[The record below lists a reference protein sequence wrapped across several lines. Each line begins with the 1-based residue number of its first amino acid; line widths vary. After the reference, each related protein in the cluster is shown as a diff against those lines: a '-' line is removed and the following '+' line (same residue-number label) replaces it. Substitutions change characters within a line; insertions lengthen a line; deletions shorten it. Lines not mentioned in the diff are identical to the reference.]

1 MASIKEMIYSITHY
15 DDNIMAIVFNDGR
28 TFEFFAD
35 SNIKHCHLHMVGILS
50 NVEYHQDYNVTK
62 ELIKSS
68 YNIVESNLV
77 GITLD
82 DENEIINIFP
92 QYENEKVVYSVW
104 VESRQYL
111 FYTIATE
118 LNLEYIQQAI
128 KEDDEE
134 ELIGLRCDNWEVT
147 GVSFVNKLDFK
158 YKVYCESSDGR
169 EAVTYLKTFNKMSIL
184 EKLKELNQEV

>member
-15 DDNIMAIVFNDGR
+15 DDNLMTVVFNDGR

-50 NVEYHQDYNVTK
+50 NVEYHQDYNITK
-62 ELIKSS
+62 ELIKAS
-68 YNIVESNLV
+68 YNVVESNLV
-77 GITLD
+77 GVTLD
-82 DENEIINIFP
+82 DGNEIINIFP
-92 QYENEKVVYSVW
+92 QYENDKVVYSVW
-104 VESRQYL
+104 IESRQYL
-111 FYTIATE
+111 FYAIANE

-134 ELIGLRCDNWEVT
+134 ELIGLRWDNWEVT
-147 GVSFVNKLDFK
+147 GVSFINKLGFK
-158 YKVYCESSDGR
+158 YKVYCESSNGR
-169 EAVTYLKTFNKMSIL
+169 EAVTYLMTLDKMSIL

>member
-15 DDNIMAIVFNDGR
+15 DDNLMAIVFNDGR

-35 SNIKHCHLHMVGILS
+35 SNIKHCHLHMAGLLGNVGY
-50 NVEYHQDYNVTK
+50 NEDYNITK
-62 ELIKSS
+62 KLIKAS
-68 YNIVESNLV
+68 YEVIESNLV
-77 GITLD
+77 GLKLD

-92 QYENEKVVYSVW
+92 QYENGKVVYSVW

-111 FYTIATE
+111 FYTITSE
-118 LNLEYIQQAI
+118 LNLENIQSAI

-147 GVSFVNKLDFK
+147 GVSFVSKLDFK

-169 EAVTYLKTFNKMSIL
+169 EAVTYLKTLDKMSIL

>member
-15 DDNIMAIVFNDGR
+15 DDNLIAIVFNDGR
-28 TFEFFAD
+28 TFDFFAD
-35 SNIKHCHLHMVGILS
+35 SNIKHCHLHMAGILS
-50 NVEYHQDYNVTK
+50 NVEYHQDYKVTN
-62 ELIKSS
+62 ELIKAS
-68 YNIVESNLV
+68 YNVVESNLV
-77 GITLD
+77 GLKLD
-82 DENEIINIFP
+82 DENEILNIFP
-92 QYENEKVVYSVW
+92 QYENGKVVYSVW

-111 FYTIATE
+111 FYTITSE
-118 LNLEYIQQAI
+118 LNLDNIQSAI

-169 EAVTYLKTFNKMSIL
+169 EAVTYLKTFDKMSIL
-184 EKLKELNQEV
+184 EKLKELNKEV

>member
-15 DDNIMAIVFNDGR
+15 DDNLMAIVFNDGR
-28 TFEFFAD
+28 TFDFFAD

-50 NVEYHQDYNVTK
+50 NVEYHQDYKVTN
-62 ELIKSS
+62 ELIKAS
-68 YNIVESNLV
+68 YNVVESNLV
-77 GITLD
+77 GLKLD
-82 DENEIINIFP
+82 DENEILNIFP
-92 QYENEKVVYSVW
+92 QYENGKVVYSVW

-111 FYTIATE
+111 FYTITSE
-118 LNLEYIQQAI
+118 LNLENIQSAI

-134 ELIGLRCDNWEVT
+134 ELIGLRLDNWEVT

-169 EAVTYLKTFNKMSIL
+169 EAVTYLKTLDKMSIL

>member
-15 DDNIMAIVFNDGR
+15 DDNLMAIVFNDGR

-35 SNIKHCHLHMVGILS
+35 SNIKHCHLHMAGLLG
-50 NVEYHQDYNVTK
+50 NVEYNEDYNITK
-62 ELIKSS
+62 ELIKAS
-68 YNIVESNLV
+68 YEVIESNLV
-77 GITLD
+77 GLKLD

-92 QYENEKVVYSVW
+92 QYENGKVVYSVW

-111 FYTIATE
+111 FYTITSE
-118 LNLEYIQQAI
+118 LNLENIQSAI

-147 GVSFVNKLDFK
+147 GVSFVSKLDFK

-169 EAVTYLKTFNKMSIL
+169 EAVTYLKTLDKMSIL
-184 EKLKELNQEV
+184 EKIKELNQEV

>member
-15 DDNIMAIVFNDGR
+15 DDNLMAVVFNDGR

-50 NVEYHQDYNVTK
+50 NVEYHQDYNITK
-62 ELIKSS
+62 ELIKAS
-68 YNIVESNLV
+68 YNVVESNLV

-104 VESRQYL
+104 IESRQYL
-111 FYTIATE
+111 FYTIANE
-118 LNLEYIQQAI
+118 LNLEYIQKAV

-134 ELIGLRCDNWEVT
+134 ELIGLRYRNWEVT

-158 YKVYCESSDGR
+158 YKVYCESSDDR
-169 EAVTYLKTFNKMSIL
+169 EAVTYLKALDKMSIL

>member
-134 ELIGLRCDNWEVT
+134 ELIGLRYRNWEVT

-158 YKVYCESSDGR
+158 YKVYCESSDDR
-169 EAVTYLKTFNKMSIL
+169 EAVTYLKTLDKMSIL

>member
-15 DDNIMAIVFNDGR
+15 DDNLMAIVFNDGR
-28 TFEFFAD
+28 TFDFFAD

-50 NVEYHQDYNVTK
+50 NVEYHQDYKVTN
-62 ELIKSS
+62 ELIKAS
-68 YNIVESNLV
+68 YNVVESNLV
-77 GITLD
+77 GLKLD
-82 DENEIINIFP
+82 DENEILNIFP
-92 QYENEKVVYSVW
+92 QYENGKVVYSVW
-104 VESRQYL
+104 IESRQYL
-111 FYTIATE
+111 FYTITSE
-118 LNLEYIQQAI
+118 LSLENIQSAI

-147 GVSFVNKLDFK
+147 GVSFVSKLDFK

-169 EAVTYLKTFNKMSIL
+169 EAVTYLKTLDKMSIL

>member
-15 DDNIMAIVFNDGR
+15 DDNLMAVVFNDGR

-50 NVEYHQDYNVTK
+50 NVEYHQDYNITK
-62 ELIKSS
+62 ELIKAS
-68 YNIVESNLV
+68 YNVVESNLV
-77 GITLD
+77 GVTLD
-82 DENEIINIFP
+82 DGNEIINIFP
-92 QYENEKVVYSVW
+92 QYENDKVVYSVW
-104 VESRQYL
+104 IESRQYL
-111 FYTIATE
+111 FYTITSE
-118 LNLEYIQQAI
+118 LSLENIQSAI

-169 EAVTYLKTFNKMSIL
+169 EAVTYLKTFDKMSIL

>member
-15 DDNIMAIVFNDGR
+15 DDNLMAIVFNDGR
-28 TFEFFAD
+28 TFDFFAD

-50 NVEYHQDYNVTK
+50 NVEYNQDYKVTN
-62 ELIKSS
+62 ELIKAS
-68 YNIVESNLV
+68 YNVVESNLV
-77 GITLD
+77 GLKLD
-82 DENEIINIFP
+82 DENEILNIFP
-92 QYENEKVVYSVW
+92 QYENGKVVYSVW

-111 FYTIATE
+111 FYTITSE
-118 LNLEYIQQAI
+118 LNLKNIQSAI

-169 EAVTYLKTFNKMSIL
+169 EAVTYLKTFDKMSIL

>member
-15 DDNIMAIVFNDGR
+15 DDNLMAIVFNDGR
-28 TFEFFAD
+28 TFDFFAD

-50 NVEYHQDYNVTK
+50 NVEYHQDYKVTN
-62 ELIKSS
+62 ELIKAS
-68 YNIVESNLV
+68 YNVVESNLV
-77 GITLD
+77 GLKLD

-92 QYENEKVVYSVW
+92 QYENGKVVYSVW

-111 FYTIATE
+111 FYTITSE
-118 LNLEYIQQAI
+118 LNLENIQSAI

-134 ELIGLRCDNWEVT
+134 ELIGLRFDNWEVT

-169 EAVTYLKTFNKMSIL
+169 EAVTYLKTLDKMSIL

>member
-15 DDNIMAIVFNDGR
+15 DDNLMAVVFNDGR

-35 SNIKHCHLHMVGILS
+35 SNIKHCHLHMVRILS
-50 NVEYHQDYNVTK
+50 NVEYHQDYNITK
-62 ELIKSS
+62 ELIKAS
-68 YNIVESNLV
+68 YNVVESNLV
-77 GITLD
+77 GVTLD
-82 DENEIINIFP
+82 DGNEIINIFP
-92 QYENEKVVYSVW
+92 QYENDKVVYSVW
-104 VESRQYL
+104 IESRQYL
-111 FYTIATE
+111 FYTIANE

-134 ELIGLRCDNWEVT
+134 ELIGLRYRNLEVT

-169 EAVTYLKTFNKMSIL
+169 EVVTYLKTLDKMSIL

>member
-50 NVEYHQDYNVTK
+50 NVEYHQDYKVTN
-62 ELIKSS
+62 ELIKAS
-68 YNIVESNLV
+68 YNVVESNLV
-77 GITLD
+77 GLKLD

-92 QYENEKVVYSVW
+92 QYENGKVVYSVW

-111 FYTIATE
+111 FYTITSE
-118 LNLEYIQQAI
+118 LNLENIQQAI

>member
-15 DDNIMAIVFNDGR
+15 DDNLMTVVFNDGR

-35 SNIKHCHLHMVGILS
+35 SNIKHCHLHMIGILS
-50 NVEYHQDYNVTK
+50 NVEYHQDYNITK
-62 ELIKSS
+62 ELIKAS

-82 DENEIINIFP
+82 DGNEIINIFP
-92 QYENEKVVYSVW
+92 QYENDKVAYSVW
-104 VESRQYL
+104 IESRQYL
-111 FYTIATE
+111 FYTITNE

-134 ELIGLRCDNWEVT
+134 ELIGLRYRNLEVT
-147 GVSFVNKLDFK
+147 GGSAL
-158 YKVYCESSDGR
+158 
-169 EAVTYLKTFNKMSIL
+169 
-184 EKLKELNQEV
+184 

>member
-15 DDNIMAIVFNDGR
+15 DDNLIAIVFNDGR
-28 TFEFFAD
+28 TFDFFAD
-35 SNIKHCHLHMVGILS
+35 SDIKHCHLHMVGILS
-50 NVEYHQDYNVTK
+50 NVEYHQDYKVTN
-62 ELIKSS
+62 ELIKAS
-68 YNIVESNLV
+68 YNVVESNLV
-77 GITLD
+77 GLKLD

-92 QYENEKVVYSVW
+92 QYENGKVVYSVW

-111 FYTIATE
+111 FYTITSE
-118 LNLEYIQQAI
+118 LNLENIQQAI

>member
-15 DDNIMAIVFNDGR
+15 DDNLMTVVFNDGR

-50 NVEYHQDYNVTK
+50 NVEYHQDYNITK
-62 ELIKSS
+62 ELIKAS
-68 YNIVESNLV
+68 YNVVESNLV
-77 GITLD
+77 GVTLD
-82 DENEIINIFP
+82 DGNEIINIFP
-92 QYENEKVVYSVW
+92 QYENDKVVYSVW
-104 VESRQYL
+104 IESRQYL
-111 FYTIATE
+111 FYTIANE
-118 LNLEYIQQAI
+118 LNLKYIQQAI

-134 ELIGLRCDNWEVT
+134 ELIGLRLDNWEVT

-169 EAVTYLKTFNKMSIL
+169 EAVTYLKTLDKMSIL

>member
-15 DDNIMAIVFNDGR
+15 DDNLMAIVFNDGR
-28 TFEFFAD
+28 TFEFSAD
-35 SNIKHCHLHMVGILS
+35 SNIKHCHLHMAGLLG
-50 NVEYHQDYNVTK
+50 NVEYNADYNITK
-62 ELIKSS
+62 ELIKAS
-68 YNIVESNLV
+68 YEVIESNLV
-77 GITLD
+77 GLKLD

-92 QYENEKVVYSVW
+92 QYENGKVVYSAW

-111 FYTIATE
+111 FYTITSE
-118 LNLEYIQQAI
+118 LNLENIQSAI

-147 GVSFVNKLDFK
+147 GVSFVSKLDFK

-169 EAVTYLKTFNKMSIL
+169 EAVTYLKALDKMSIL